1 MRSHVIDLL
10 LIKIGA
16 GIQPIL
22 SSSNS
27 SSRLLK
33 WNETGRYDNPA
44 CAPQPTSVKSGKEK
58 ARELFTG
65 ARGTF
70 TKNLWPAVPGGHLLW
85 INKRSNNPLQF
96 RMNVEQCWWNMGTQ
110 GILKQKQNF
119 SAPLLQQIYWRMF
132 AWNTLGSKYSA
143 RH

>member
-44 CAPQPTSVKSGKEK
+44 CAPQPASVKSGKEK

-70 TKNLWPAVPGGHLLW
+70 TLRPESEMKRTPEVPASIRDEALFDCTKP
-85 INKRSNNPLQF
+85 S
-96 RMNVEQCWWNMGTQ
+96 
-110 GILKQKQNF
+110 
-119 SAPLLQQIYWRMF
+119 
-132 AWNTLGSKYSA
+132 
-143 RH
+143 